1 MNSLSSLISK
11 RKLFIIQVNTSWFF
25 FFKNTIFSCR
35 LQVFFSRTIVFPV
48 AFEFFLQKHNF
59 FLSPYKFVFKNT
71 IFSCHL
77 QVLFSETQFSP
88 VTFNIYQHCF
98 ILHNKCIII
107 RQLLYKIISQFSTPF
122 KTVLIYCLYVHNTMK
137 ITV

>member
-1 MNSLSSLISK
+1 MVFFLQKHNFFLSSS
-11 RKLFIIQVNTSWFF
+11 SF
-25 FFKNTIFSCR
+25 FFKNNCFPCR
-35 LQVFFSRTIVFPV
+35 LRVFSSKTQFFPV
-48 AFEFFLQKHNF
+48 TLQVCLQKHNF